1 MNHSKDSLGLQGKFT
16 LVARHEDGTEFAR
29 RELLNTIT
37 DAGEDEVAKLVV
49 GVAATAFDYIAL
61 GSDSAAAADSDT
73 ELSSEITQYGGERD
87 QDGSTG
93 TSNNV
98 ATVDVTFSFTDT
110 LAIKEVGLL
119 NAASDGD
126 LLARQVFSVINVG
139 NGDSLT
145 ATWNITCGTA
155 R

>member
-1 MNHSKDSLGLQGKFT
+1 MRLEDLGLQGKFT
-16 LVARHEDGTEFAR
+16 LVARHADGEVFAT
-29 RELLNTIT
+29 RELINTIT

-49 GVAATAFDYIAL
+49 GVTAAAFDYIAL
-61 GSDSAAAADSDT
+61 GTDSTAAADSQT
-73 ELSSEITQYGGERD
+73 ELVAEITTNGGERA
-87 QDGSTG
+87 QDGTTT
-93 TSNNV
+93 TSGNV
-98 ATVDVTFSFTDT
+98 ATVDVTFNFTGS
-110 LAIKEVGLL
+110 LGIKEVGLL

-126 LLARQVFSVINVG
+126 MLARQVFDIINVG